1 MWFFLYRRGGKVPK
15 ISAEGKDG
23 KVRLGDIGD
32 MGLIKLLS
40 KDTIVSP
47 AGVRVGIGDDT
58 AVLELGEDR
67 LLLAT
72 VDMLLEG
79 EHFLPGTMPSKA
91 LGHKALAV
99 NLSDIAAMGGV
110 ARHALV
116 AIGIPADREVE
127 EIEAIY
133 AGMKELARQHGVNIV
148 GGDTVHSPQGLVLSI
163 TVLGEVEEKNLTLRS
178 AAQVGDKILVT
189 GDLGK
194 SQAGLTLLLA
204 KGALPLPAAVVRE
217 AEEAHYY
224 PQPRLRE
231 IRALLATG
239 AVRAVNDVSDGLAK
253 DLGEIAES
261 SGVGAELWP
270 EEIPISTSTRAV
282 AAAAGGDPLAYALY
296 GGEDFELLFT
306 AAPGG
311 VEALLACGKREGIPL
326 KVIGE
331 VKPAAAGLTLRWR
344 DGRIQGLRP
353 GGWDHFQRQG
363 EDR

>member
-1 MWFFLYRRGGKVPK
+1 M
-15 ISAEGKDG
+15 
-23 KVRLGDIGD
+23 RLRDIGE

-40 KDTIVSP
+40 KDTLISP

-58 AVLELGEDR
+58 AVLEMGKDR

-79 EHFLPGTMPSKA
+79 EHFLPVTIPPKA

-116 AIGIPADREVE
+116 AIGIPSDREVE
-127 EIEAIY
+127 EIEDIY
-133 AGMKELARQHGVNIV
+133 AGMKELACQYGVNIV
-148 GGDTVHSPQGLVLSI
+148 GGDTVRSPQGLVLSI
-163 TVLGEVEEKNLTLRS
+163 TVLGEVEEENLTLRR
-178 AAQVGDKILVT
+178 AARAGDKILVT

-204 KGALPLPAAVVRE
+204 PKPLPLSDAVLKQ
-217 AEEAHYY
+217 AKEAHYY

-231 IRALLATG
+231 IRALLSTG

-253 DLGEIAES
+253 DLREIAES
-261 SGVGAELWP
+261 SGIGAELWP
-270 EEIPISTSTRAV
+270 EELPISSATRAV
-282 AAAAGGDPLAYALY
+282 AAAAGQDPLAYALY

-306 AAPGG
+306 ADPERVDA
-311 VEALLACGKREGIPL
+311 VLACGQREGIPL
-326 KVIGE
+326 RVIGE
-331 VKPAAAGLTLRWR
+331 VKPVAAGLTLRWQ
-344 DGRIQGLRP
+344 DGRVEPLRP
-353 GGWDHFQRQG
+353 GGWEHFQRQG

>member
-1 MWFFLYRRGGKVPK
+1 M
-15 ISAEGKDG
+15 
-23 KVRLGDIGD
+23 RLGEIGE

-40 KDTIVSP
+40 RDTILSP

-58 AVLELGEDR
+58 AVLEPGENR

-79 EHFLPGTMPSKA
+79 EHFLPETITPRA

-133 AGMKELARQHGVNIV
+133 AGMKELAGQYGVNIV
-148 GGDTVHSPQGLVLSI
+148 GGDTVRSPRGLVVSV
-163 TVLGEVEEKNLTLRS
+163 TVLGEVEEENLTLRS
-178 AAQVGDKILVT
+178 AARVGDKILVT

-194 SQAGLTLLLA
+194 SQAGLALLLG
-204 KGALPLPAAVVRE
+204 KTKHPLPEAVARE
-217 AEEAHYY
+217 ATEAHCY
-224 PQPRLRE
+224 PRPRLRE
-231 IRALLATG
+231 IRTLLATG
-239 AVRAVNDVSDGLAK
+239 AVRAVNDISDGLAK

-261 SGVGAELWP
+261 SGIGAELWP
-270 EEIPISTSTRAV
+270 EEIPISGATRAV
-282 AAAAGGDPLAYALY
+282 AAAAGEDPLAYALY

-306 AAPGG
+306 ADPQG
-311 VEALLACGKREGIPL
+311 VEALLACGQREGIPL

-344 DGRIQGLRP
+344 DGRVQALRP
-353 GGWDHFQRQG
+353 GGWDHFQGQG
-363 EDR
+363 EGR